1 MKYFALI
8 LLYISFALP
17 VAAATLG
24 EQADSAYNREEYRNA
39 IDLYHRSI
47 EEEGVSSDIYYNLG
61 NAYYRNDNN
70 GKAILYYERALR
82 LDPSHSDARTNL
94 EYVKSKIADK
104 PEDDTNVLLK
114 IHSGIM
120 SGMSANAWAYF
131 ALGCFILFLGAI
143 GLYIFSAHVTWR
155 KVGFFGGV
163 TLVFLTAY
171 IVYMACDAAALARS
185 HESAVVISPST
196 QLTSAPRGAKSGKD
210 KVVTI
215 HEGTRVEIIDSV
227 ATPDDPVSPKWYNV
241 KLNNST
247 KAWVRA
253 SDVERI

>member
-1 MKYFALI
+1 MKHFALI
-8 LLYISFALP
+8 LLYLSLALP
-17 VAAATLG
+17 AMAASLG

-39 IDLYHRSI
+39 IDLYNRSI
-47 EEEGVSSDIYYNLG
+47 AEEGVSADIYYNLG

-70 GKAILYYERALR
+70 GKAILNYERALR

-94 EYVKSKIADK
+94 EYVKSKITDK
-104 PEDDTNVLLK
+104 PEDDTNVLFK
-114 IHSGIM
+114 MHRSMM
-120 SGMSANAWAYF
+120 SFMGANAWAYF
-131 ALGCFILFLGAI
+131 ALGCFILLLGAI
-143 GLYIFSAHVTWR
+143 GLYIFSTHITWR

-163 TLVFLTAY
+163 TLVFVCTY
-171 IVYMACDAAALARS
+171 VIYMACDAAALARS
-185 HESAVVISPST
+185 HESAVVIAPST

-247 KAWVRA
+247 KAWVRS

>member
-1 MKYFALI
+1 MKRLAI
-8 LLYISFALP
+8 LLFISSLVLGAS
-17 VAAATLG
+17 AATTA
-24 EQADSAYNREEYRNA
+24 EQADSAYNREDYRGA
-39 IDLYHRSI
+39 IELYNKSI
-47 EEEGVSSDIYYNLG
+47 AEDGVSADIYYNLG
-61 NAYYRNDNN
+61 NAHFRNDNN
-70 GKAILYYERALR
+70 GKAILNYERALR

-114 IHSGIM
+114 MHTGIM
-120 SGMSANAWAYF
+120 STMSANAWAYF
-131 ALGCFILFLGAI
+131 ALGLFILFLGAV
-143 GLYIFSAHVTWR
+143 GLYIFSAHVTYR

-163 TLVFLTAY
+163 TLLFVCAY
-171 IVYMACDAAALARS
+171 VVYMACDAAAIARS